1 MTATPDFSYTTAQ
14 GEADE
19 LIINI
24 TSHNLSD
31 PSGRQISHMSHGM
44 AAWMYEDGLDVN
56 DLRYFLRYAHD
67 VASVGEELGRM
78 YEIQFDLGAAPDHL
92 RKHDKK
98 GRIWIE
104 AAGPTSTMYFPDE
117 R

>member
-1 MTATPDFSYTTAQ
+1 MTATPDFSFTIAQ

-19 LIINI
+19 LIVNI

-31 PSGRQISHMSHGM
+31 PSGRPIAHISHEI

-56 DLRYFLRYAHD
+56 DLRNFLRYAHD
-67 VASVGEELGRM
+67 VASVGEELGCM
-78 YEIQFDLGAAPDHL
+78 FEIKFDLGVAPDHL
-92 RKHDKK
+92 RKHDKH

-104 AAGPTSTMYFPDE
+104 AAGPTSTMFFPDE